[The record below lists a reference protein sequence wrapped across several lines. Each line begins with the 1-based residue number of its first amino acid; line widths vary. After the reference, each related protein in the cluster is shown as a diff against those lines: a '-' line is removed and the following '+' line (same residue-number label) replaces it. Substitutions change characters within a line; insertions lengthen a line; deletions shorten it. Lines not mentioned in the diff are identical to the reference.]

1 MSTMSEVIH
10 VAAGVIYNA
19 VGEVLLA
26 RRADNRD
33 QGGLW
38 EFPGGKIEVD
48 EAVEEALARELLE
61 EVGITVSH
69 SEPLIR
75 IPHDYADRTVVLDVH
90 VVRNFTGEAHGRE
103 GQPVRWVAPE
113 QLNDYAMPAA
123 NRPIVNAVRLPAECL
138 ITPPV
143 ESEEQWL
150 SVLKKSLQQGVR
162 LVQLRLKDLAADR
175 VDALARK
182 ALALCHAHDCR
193 VLLNADPEPFTYL
206 PVDGFHLPASALSRY
221 STRPVAEDHWFSA
234 SIHNPAELRQATR
247 LGVDL
252 GFVAPVQATRTHP
265 DAIPLGWAGFAELAG
280 AAGFPVYAL
289 GGMQRRDIA
298 LARQYGGQGIAGI
311 RLFIEGE
318 E

>member
-1 MSTMSEVIH
+1 MSEFIH

-19 VGEVLLA
+19 AGEVLLA
-26 RRADNRD
+26 RRAAHRH

-38 EFPGGKIEVD
+38 EFPGGKV
-48 EAVEEALARELLE
+48 EAGETVEQALARELHE
-61 EVGITVSH
+61 ELGITVRH

-75 IPHDYADRTVVLDVH
+75 LPHDYGDRTVVLDVQA
-90 VVRNFTGEAHGRE
+90 VRAFDGEAHGRE
-103 GQPVRWVAPE
+103 GQPVRWVAPA

-150 SVLKKSLQQGVR
+150 SVLKKNLQQGVR
-162 LVQLRLKDLAADR
+162 LVQLRLKDLGADR
-175 VDALARK
+175 IDALTRK
-182 ALALCHAHDCR
+182 ALALCHAHGCQ
-193 VLLNADPEPFTYL
+193 VILNADPSQFAHL
-206 PVDGFHLPASALSRY
+206 PVDGFHLPANSLSRY
-221 STRPVAEDHWFSA
+221 PARPVAGRLWLSA
-234 SIHNPAELRQATR
+234 SIHNRAELNQATR
-247 LGVDL
+247 LGVDF
-252 GFVAPVQATRTHP
+252 GFVAPVQATATHP
-265 DAIPLGWAGFAELAG
+265 DALPLGWAGFAQLAD

-289 GGMQRRDIA
+289 GGMQRRDLM

-311 RLFIEGE
+311 RSFVEGE

>member
-1 MSTMSEVIH
+1 MMSEFIH

-19 VGEVLLA
+19 AGEVLLA
-26 RRADNRD
+26 RRAAHRH

-38 EFPGGKIEVD
+38 EFPGGKV
-48 EAVEEALARELLE
+48 EAGETVEQALARELHE
-61 EVGITVSH
+61 ELGITVTR

-90 VVRNFTGEAHGRE
+90 AVRAYSGELHGRE
-103 GQPVRWVAPE
+103 GQPVRWVAPP

-123 NRPIVNAVRLPAECL
+123 NRPIVNALRLPAECL

-143 ESEEQWL
+143 DSEEQWL
-150 SVLKKSLQQGVR
+150 SALKKSLQQGVR

-175 VDALARK
+175 VDALTHK
-182 ALALCHAHDCR
+182 ALALCHAHHCR
-193 VLLNADPEPFTYL
+193 VLLNADPLQFAHL
-206 PVDGFHLPASALSRY
+206 PVDGFHLPANTLARY
-221 STRPVAEDHWFSA
+221 PARPVAEAIWLSA
-234 SIHNPAELRQATR
+234 SIHNRAELAEANR

-265 DAIPLGWAGFAELAG
+265 DAVPLGWAGFAQLAD
-280 AAGFPVYAL
+280 AATFPVYAL
-289 GGMQRRDIA
+289 GGMQRHDVA

-311 RLFIEGE
+311 RVFVEGE
-318 E
+318 A